1 MYNQPGQQRQQSGR
15 EQQQHGQGQQQHGQG
30 RRRTTNDGLA
40 VAAVSHGFDGSDVL
54 DGVTLGIGRGETVAI
69 IGPSGT
75 GKTTL
80 LRLLSLFDDPDAGTV
95 EMDGTDVWTL
105 SERERL
111 NVRRRIGMVFQE
123 PHLFDATVRRN
134 VSYGRR
140 IRRSWRDRLG
150 HWVSR
155 LGGDASS
162 DAVAEALE
170 TVGLSALATQSANS
184 LSGGEAQRVAF
195 ARALAYDPDFL
206 LLDEP
211 TSDLDPRNTA
221 ALEDAIAT
229 ARDRGLGVAIATHD
243 MHQAERVANRVAVML
258 EGRLIEVG
266 PTDRVFTDP
275 EDPRA
280 RKFIDGELVY

>member
-1 MYNQPGQQRQQSGR
+1 MMQQQRRGR
-15 EQQQHGQGQQQHGQG
+15 ERGAG
-30 RRRTTNDGLA
+30 DGLTLRD
-40 VAAVSHGFDGSDVL
+40 VSHGFDDTDVL
-54 DGVTLGIGRGETVAI
+54 DDVTLAVEGGETVAI

-80 LRLLSLFDDPDAGTV
+80 LRLLSLFYRPDEGSV

-105 SERERL
+105 SERDRL
-111 NVRRRIGMVFQE
+111 TVRRRIGMVFQE
-123 PHLFDATVRRN
+123 ANLFDGTVRRN
-134 VSYGRR
+134 VSYGQH
-140 IRRSWRDRLG
+140 IRRSWTDRLT
-150 HWVSR
+150 HLLSR
-155 LGGDASS
+155 IGGTDTSEE
-162 DAVAEALE
+162 VANALDI
-170 TVGLSALATQSANS
+170 VGLADMESQSVNS

-206 LLDEP
+206 FLDEP

-221 ALEDAIAT
+221 VLEDAIET
-229 ARDRGLGVAIATHD
+229 ARTRGLGVAIATHD
-243 MHQAERVANRVAVML
+243 MHQAERVADRVAVML

-266 PTDRVFTDP
+266 PAERVFTNP